1 LIKPGVV
8 IAGRNAVCVDA
19 VSMAVMGYDP
29 KSDRG
34 TKPFVRGDNA
44 LKLAEAQGIGS
55 TDLSRIEVAG
65 LSIKDAYH
73 DYGPGPIGQKI

>member
-1 LIKPGVV
+1 
-8 IAGRNAVCVDA
+8 
-19 VSMAVMGYDP
+19 
-29 KSDRG
+29 
-34 TKPFVRGDNA
+34 
-44 LKLAEAQGIGS
+44 LAEAQGIGS